1 MSTHEPTDS
10 AASQPDVSLLQLMTG
25 YWGAQAVYIAAKLGL
40 ADLLAD
46 GPVSSDDL
54 AAATQTDPLSLY
66 RVLRALASIG
76 VFVEVAPRQFAL
88 TPTAALL
95 QTAIPGSMR
104 SLAIIY
110 NEELYRAWGDM
121 LHSIQ
126 TGQPAFGHHF
136 GMAPFEYF
144 AQHPEVDR
152 VFNEAMIGYT
162 HRVARAVVEA
172 VDFAPFKTIVDV
184 GGGYGT
190 LLAAI
195 LERTPVARGVLFDL
209 PHVIAGAEDYLA
221 SAVVADRCT
230 RVGGDF
236 FAAVPSGGDAYVLSQ
251 ILHDWDPERCNTIL
265 TNCRQAIPTHGRLLV
280 VELVVPEGNTPDFGK
295 WVDLHMLAI
304 TGGRERT
311 AAEYGALFQKAGFEL
326 VRVTPTSAGPGVIEA
341 KPI

>member
-1 MSTHEPTDS
+1 MSAHDSTDG
-10 AASQPDVSLLQLMTG
+10 ASSPPDVTLLQLMTG
-25 YWGAQAVYIAAKLGL
+25 YWGAQAVYTAAKLGL
-40 ADLLAD
+40 ADLLTN

-54 AAATQTDPLSLY
+54 AAATQTDQLALY
-66 RVLRALASIG
+66 RLLRALASIG

-95 QTAIPGSMR
+95 QTATPGSMR

-110 NEELYRAWGDM
+110 NEELYSAWGDL

-126 TGQPAFGHHF
+126 TGQPAFRHHF
-136 GMAPFEYF
+136 GMGPFEYF

-172 VDFAPFKTIVDV
+172 VDFAEFKTIVDV

-195 LERTPVARGVLFDL
+195 LQRTPAARGVLFDL

-221 SAVVADRCT
+221 ANEVADRC
-230 RVGGDF
+230 RGVGGDF
-236 FAAVPSGGDAYVLSQ
+236 FAAIPSGGDAYVLSQ
-251 ILHDWDPERCNTIL
+251 ILHDWEPDHCITIL
-265 TNCRQAIPTHGRLLV
+265 TNCRQAIATNGRLFV
-280 VELVVPEGNTPDFGK
+280 VELVLPEGNTPDFGK
-295 WVDLHMLAI
+295 WMDLHMLAI
-304 TGGRERT
+304 AGGRERT

-326 VRVTPTSAGPGVIEA
+326 VRVTPTSAGPGIVEA
-341 KPI
+341 RPI

>member
-1 MSTHEPTDS
+1 MSTHESTDG
-10 AASQPDVSLLQLMTG
+10 AASPPDVTLLQLMTG

-40 ADLLAD
+40 ADLLTD

-76 VFVEVAPRQFAL
+76 VFMEVAPRQFAL

-95 QTAIPGSMR
+95 QTATPGSMR

-126 TGQPAFGHHF
+126 TGQPAFRHHF

-195 LERTPVARGVLFDL
+195 LQRTPVARGVLFDL

-221 SAVVADRCT
+221 SAGVADRCT

-251 ILHDWDPERCNTIL
+251 ILHDWDPDHCITIL
-265 TNCRQAIPTHGRLLV
+265 MNCRQAISTHGRLLV

-311 AAEYGALFQKAGFEL
+311 AAEYGALFQKTGFEL
-326 VRVTPTSAGPGVIEA
+326 VRVMPTSAGPGVVEA
-341 KPI
+341 RPI